1 MNGLQSHSV
10 ICHRFLVCLLIF
22 LRNKIKGAIFLYRVP
37 KPFFCGLING
47 TMKRGDCA
55 VHL

>member
-47 TMKRGDCA
+47 TMKRGDWA